1 MDARHFDLLKRCD
14 PAELGGRLRA
24 VRLTQGLTQGDVAG
38 DAMSVAYLSRME
50 SGQRRPT
57 AKVLAEIAQRLGV
70 SVDELLGETTPR
82 ELDEIR
88 LTLDYAELSL
98 ESGEA
103 HEALTHVRAALE
115 RLGGSPADAM
125 NDRARFLSARAY
137 EALGRT
143 DEALDELESLVGD
156 GQVPGLM
163 RVSAGIALSRVYRES
178 GDLGR
183 AIDTGER
190 VLADLAES
198 GLDSCDEA
206 IQLTVTIA
214 AAYFERG
221 DSGHA
226 VRICRAAIARAEA
239 LGSPRARA
247 SAYWNAS
254 AMQARRG
261 DILSAAPLAERALA
275 LLSEG
280 QDARNLARLRGELGL
295 LQLAL
300 DPPDVDQARLNLE
313 KAAEDLAWSSAS
325 PADRAW
331 TQLGLARARFLAGDL
346 AGSRELTTRFTRCR
360 TATLRWPKRRRGPS
374 RGRRTQPKATWR
386 TLPGPTR
393 KRSTCCRPSAPIA
406 VRPSS
411 GSTWPACSSR
421 SGRPKQRA
429 TPTSGRPRRPG
440 CGRARPLP
448 RARWSSPSGRTASRF
463 GTAELLPDRS
473 SSDQQHQMVREAPPS
488 RPRPGQPR
496 PAG

>member
-1 MDARHFDLLKRCD
+1 MTGTGRQRPSAGRAFGQRFDKNRQRAPAVLHNGPMDARHFDLLKRCD

-226 VRICRAAIARAEA
+226 VRICRAAIAKAEA

-261 DILSAAPLAERALA
+261 DIVNAAPLAARALA
-275 LLSEG
+275 LLSEV
-280 QDARNLARLRGELGL
+280 QDTRNLARLRTELGR

-300 DPPDVDQARLNLE
+300 DPPDVDQARQNLE
-313 KAAEDLAWSSAS
+313 KAAKELDWSSAA
-325 PADRAW
+325 PVDKAW

-346 AGSRELTTRFTRCR
+346 AGSRELTREVHEVSLGHAPLAEAEARALEGQTFAAEGDMTKAAQIYQEAVLLLSAIGADRGAAQLWFGLADLLEEVGQAEAARDAYKRAAASTGLRAR
-360 TATLRWPKRRRGPS
+360 TSAPT
-374 RGRRTQPKATWR
+374 R
-386 TLPGPTR
+386 TL
-393 KRSTCCRPSAPIA
+393 
-406 VRPSS
+406 V
-411 GSTWPACSSR
+411 
-421 SGRPKQRA
+421 
-429 TPTSGRPRRPG
+429 
-440 CGRARPLP
+440 
-448 RARWSSPSGRTASRF
+448 
-463 GTAELLPDRS
+463 
-473 SSDQQHQMVREAPPS
+473 
-488 RPRPGQPR
+488 
-496 PAG
+496 

>member
-1 MDARHFDLLKRCD
+1 MDSRHFDLLKGCD
-14 PAELGGRLRA
+14 PTELGRRLKAIR
-24 VRLTQGLTQGDVAG
+24 VTRGLTQSDVAG

-57 AKVLAEIAQRLGV
+57 AKMLVEIAHRLDV

-82 ELDEIR
+82 EVDEIR

-103 HEALTHVRAALE
+103 HEALTHVGTARE
-115 RLGGSPADAM
+115 RLESSPSDAL
-125 NDRARFLSARAY
+125 NDRARFLGARAL

-143 DEALDELESLVGD
+143 DDALDELESLVGD
-156 GQVPGLM
+156 GRVAGVM
-163 RVSAGIALSRVYRES
+163 RVNAGIALSRIYRES

-183 AIDTGER
+183 AIDTGEHI
-190 VLADLAES
+190 LAGLAES

-226 VRICRAAIARAEA
+226 VRICRAAIAKAEA
-239 LGSPRARA
+239 LGSPTARA

-261 DILSAAPLAERALA
+261 DIFNAAPLAERALA

-280 QDARNLARLRGELGL
+280 QDTRNLARLRTELGR

-300 DPPDVDQARLNLE
+300 DPPEVEQARHNLE
-313 KAAEDLAWSSAS
+313 KAAEELDWSSAA
-325 PADRAW
+325 PVDKAW

-346 AGSRELTTRFTRCR
+346 AGSRELTAEVHEISDGHAPLAAAEARALEGQTYAAEGNMAKAAQTYQEAVLLLSAIGADRGAAQLWFDLADLLDEVGEADAARDAYKRAAASTGLRAR
-360 TATLRWPKRRRGPS
+360 TSTV
-374 RGRRTQPKATWR
+374 TR
-386 TLPGPTR
+386 TL
-393 KRSTCCRPSAPIA
+393 
-406 VRPSS
+406 V
-411 GSTWPACSSR
+411 
-421 SGRPKQRA
+421 
-429 TPTSGRPRRPG
+429 
-440 CGRARPLP
+440 
-448 RARWSSPSGRTASRF
+448 
-463 GTAELLPDRS
+463 
-473 SSDQQHQMVREAPPS
+473 
-488 RPRPGQPR
+488 
-496 PAG
+496 